1 MKVCLAHKEDNMF
14 HRFSLTLQTM
24 LGITLVTLLL
34 LGAVIACAVPSPTA
48 TPVPISTH
56 EPTAAP
62 LKPTSTPTVAPTATH
77 TAKPAPEP
85 TDTPEP
91 TTTPTE
97 TPPPPTPTPETPITS
112 AEYQLT
118 FEATW
123 SSSTHPTDFPSNPHF
138 SGLIGATH
146 SLRAR
151 LWEEGGLAS
160 PGIKN
165 MAETGSKSP
174 LDSEIDS
181 LIDEG
186 SACTKISGAGINP
199 SPGKV
204 SVTLTVSQD
213 CPLVSVVTMIAPSP
227 DWFVG
232 VSGLGLYE
240 NGEWVSQK
248 VVELIPYDAG
258 TDSGASYNSAN
269 LATDNPEPISKIEV
283 TPFLV
288 NDSVPPLGTFT
299 FTRLQD

>member
-1 MKVCLAHKEDNMF
+1 MSP
-14 HRFSLTLQTM
+14 RFSLTLQTM
-24 LGITLVTLLL
+24 LSLTLVTWLL
-34 LGAVIACAVPSPTA
+34 LGAVVACAAPSPTA

-56 EPTAAP
+56 EPTATP
-62 LKPTSTPTVAPTATH
+62 PKPTLTPTVAPTVTH
-77 TAKPAPEP
+77 TATPEPEP

-97 TPPPPTPTPETPITS
+97 TTPPVTPTPETPITS

-123 SSSTHPTDFPSNPHF
+123 SSSTHPTDFPSTPHF

-146 SLRAR
+146 SLSVR
-151 LWEEGGLAS
+151 LWEEGGIAS

-174 LDSEIDS
+174 LGSEIDA

-204 SVTLTVSQD
+204 GVTLIVSQD

-232 VSGLGLYE
+232 VSGLSLYE

-248 VVELIPYDAG
+248 VVELMPYDAG

-269 LATDNPEPISKIEV
+269 LATANPEPTAKIEG

-288 NDSVPPLGTFT
+288 NGHVPPLGTFT
-299 FTRLQD
+299 FTRLDD

>member
-1 MKVCLAHKEDNMF
+1 MKVYLMHKEDNVF

-24 LGITLVTLLL
+24 LSIALVTLLL
-34 LGAVIACAVPSPTA
+34 LGAVVACAAPSPTA

-56 EPTAAP
+56 EPTATP
-62 LKPTSTPTVAPTATH
+62 LKPTLTPTVAPTATH
-77 TAKPAPEP
+77 TATPEPEP

-97 TPPPPTPTPETPITS
+97 TPPPTTPTPETPITS

-146 SLRAR
+146 SPRVR

-248 VVELIPYDAG
+248 VVDLVPYDAG
-258 TDSGASYNSAN
+258 TDSGTSYNSAN
-269 LATDNPEPISKIEV
+269 LATANPELISKIEG

-288 NDSVPPLGTFT
+288 NGSVPPLGTFT
-299 FTRLQD
+299 FTRLHD

>member
-24 LGITLVTLLL
+24 LSIALVTLLL
-34 LGAVIACAVPSPTA
+34 LGAVVACAAQSPTA

-56 EPTAAP
+56 EPTATP
-62 LKPTSTPTVAPTATH
+62 PKPTSTPTVAPTATH
-77 TAKPAPEP
+77 TATPEPEP

-97 TPPPPTPTPETPITS
+97 TTPPTTPTPETPITS

-123 SSSTHPTDFPSNPHF
+123 SSSTHPTDFPPNPHF

-146 SLRAR
+146 SLRVR

-174 LDSEIDS
+174 LDSEIDL

-213 CPLVSVVTMIAPSP
+213 CPLVSVVTMVAPSP

-232 VSGLGLYE
+232 VSGLSLYE

-248 VVELIPYDAG
+248 VVELVPYDAG

-288 NDSVPPLGTFT
+288 NGDVPPLGTFT
-299 FTRLQD
+299 FTRL

>member
-1 MKVCLAHKEDNMF
+1 MF
-14 HRFSLTLQTM
+14 YRFSLTLQTM
-24 LGITLVTLLL
+24 LSITLVTLLV
-34 LGAVIACAVPSPTA
+34 LGAVVACAAPSPTA

-56 EPTAAP
+56 EPTATP
-62 LKPTSTPTVAPTATH
+62 PKPTSSPTIAPTATH
-77 TAKPAPEP
+77 TATPGPEP
-85 TDTPEP
+85 TDSPEP

-97 TPPPPTPTPETPITS
+97 TTPPTTPTPETPITS

-146 SLRAR
+146 SLSVR

-186 SACTKISGAGINP
+186 SACTKISGAGISP

-248 VVELIPYDAG
+248 VVDLVPYDAG
-258 TDSGASYNSAN
+258 TDSGTSYNSAN
-269 LATDNPEPISKIEV
+269 LATANPELISKIEG

-288 NDSVPPLGTFT
+288 NGSVPPLGTFT
-299 FTRLQD
+299 FTRLHD